1 MLFPGH
7 EIDQLL
13 VANLADKAVETEA
26 QERCEIEKKANV
38 RSFQFR
44 SARGRNLV
52 KRFSDFP
59 GPQPKQHL
67 ESTLTQTRA
76 IFKDRWPNGISP
88 TGPQKCFQR
97 NGQLRSWQQSSVSE
111 SNGSISKVTVQRQS
125 LSSAHHLHRYDS
137 LTAALLDEINADEDK
152 KPSQTSSSRLSCAAQ
167 PGRLEDMDEASASVL
182 TPHSMLKESICKM
195 NLVSGPPSESALR
208 SVDLDHTK
216 EAVAIQPFE
225 AGTSAKDLALLDR
238 HSSTAAPAHY
248 FAQAKSTAMI
258 VTGSPIRAEIGTT
271 DAYVD
276 SSSTGLSPCLPV
288 WQAKLQGRAM
298 RGKSTSS
305 SRQLAP
311 SSQETVPPVI
321 DRTTCYSTGL
331 ALSVFSS
338 GVPRSVKDSKGYPRI
353 YSHSVDGLNR
363 PAEERHTPL
372 RTVARL
378 SQQLLPESSSVMP
391 STFMDLSSSD
401 NLTLEISSEL
411 HDSCSLTSA
420 KEAHGQEESLSAIE
434 LNVPDT
440 SCVLGTKNTTSG
452 TVKTSSAEMPQS
464 TSMPTP
470 TTVKRNSCNNEQ
482 TVKKLCT
489 RCHKPI
495 LGPTST
501 CIQCRSKE
509 NRSNDHPCTA
519 CSPTTSVTVSVE
531 KPFFPCPSN
540 EASSA
545 EQSHLQHAVVIPAPK
560 CVKTGIQRSPFVPE
574 TPDLVSDNKI
584 FTPVDEVAAP
594 KFPKPAVPR
603 RRPAVCSTVVNNE
616 HCFSKKKPRIFRPV
630 TESQT
635 VHVPPVKPKK
645 SPHTPIGHS
654 PLVENNLRDA
664 RVQNS
669 VETDHRGTSSC
680 STHGEMADRLQ
691 ISAKESATPDT
702 CSSQVTSRRDNAA
715 VVDEASGVP
724 APFSQHSSGN
734 SKQVRMQK
742 RCSKSLGRQVKDF
755 SQCEQD
761 FKQAE
766 AAVARLQKIAQNS
779 NQYLRQKSRI
789 TNEKCSNS
797 TRRREVDK
805 HLNINPCYC
814 ADDEACKWTPD
825 DEKALLQKL
834 QDRGVI
840 FEEGS
845 SSDSDTGIPPPQT
858 KPVPKDPFWRCP
870 YSSTDLF
877 LIAPHLSTN
886 HSSFD
891 VERKR
896 MEIAARP
903 PRKQRRRNMSY
914 LRQKRGENIHE
925 EVKRSFAPRRVK
937 ASSTEI
943 SEHMDLMHVNAH
955 GTATEQGPEAEMTF
969 CDFIGAPAR
978 PVAIL
983 TKDKQLAFRDGTR
996 DIRGSLPR
1004 TRERF
1009 IVTDR
1014 NVACMER

>member
-7 EIDQLL
+7 EINQLL
-13 VANLADKAVETEA
+13 VDNLADKAVETEA
-26 QERCEIEKKANV
+26 QERCEIAKKAKV

-44 SARGRNLV
+44 STRGRNLI
-52 KRFSDFP
+52 KRFPDSP

-67 ESTLTQTRA
+67 EATLTQTRA
-76 IFKDRWPNGISP
+76 IFKDKWPNSISP
-88 TGPQKCFQR
+88 TGPQKYFQR
-97 NGQLRSWQQSSVSE
+97 NGQLRPWQESSVGE
-111 SNGSISKVTVQRQS
+111 SNGSASKVTVQRPS
-125 LSSAHHLHRYDS
+125 LSSTHHIHRYDS
-137 LTAALLDEINADEDK
+137 LAAALLDEINGDEDK

-167 PGRLEDMDEASASVL
+167 PGRLEDIDEASASVL
-182 TPHSMLKESICKM
+182 TPRSMLKESICKL
-195 NLVSGPPSESALR
+195 NLVSGTPSESALR
-208 SVDLDHTK
+208 SGDLDHSK
-216 EAVAIQPFE
+216 EVVAIQPFD
-225 AGTSAKDLALLDR
+225 AGNSAKDLALLDR
-238 HSSTAAPAHY
+238 HSSTADPAHY
-248 FAQAKSTAMI
+248 FAQAKSGAMI
-258 VTGSPIRAEIGTT
+258 ATGSPIRAEIGTM
-271 DAYVD
+271 DASVD
-276 SSSTGLSPCLPV
+276 SFSTGLSPCLPV
-288 WQAKLQGRAM
+288 LQAKLQGRAT
-298 RGKSTSS
+298 RGKSTGS

-311 SSQETVPPVI
+311 SSQEAAPSVI
-321 DRTTCYSTGL
+321 DRTTYCSTDL

-338 GVPRSVKDSKGYPRI
+338 DVPRSVKDSNGYPRI
-353 YSHSVDGLNR
+353 YSHSVDDLNR

-372 RTVARL
+372 RIVARL
-378 SQQLLPESSSVMP
+378 PQQLIPESSSVMP
-391 STFMDLSSSD
+391 SAFMDLSSSD
-401 NLTLEISSEL
+401 NLTLEISGEL
-411 HDSCSLTSA
+411 HDGCSLTSM

-434 LNVPDT
+434 LNVPES
-440 SCVLGTKNTTSG
+440 SCVLGTKNTPSG
-452 TVKTSSAEMPQS
+452 TDKTNSAEMPQS

-470 TTVKRNSCNNEQ
+470 TAIKRRSCDNEQ

-519 CSPTTSVTVSVE
+519 CSPTTSMAVSVE
-531 KPFFPCPSN
+531 KPFFPCPLN

-560 CVKTGIQRSPFVPE
+560 CVQTGIQSSPFVPE
-574 TPDLVSDNKI
+574 TPDLVSDKKSV
-584 FTPVDEVAAP
+584 TSVDKVMAP
-594 KFPKPAVPR
+594 KFPKPVVPR
-603 RRPAVCSTVVNNE
+603 RRPAVCSTVINNE

-654 PLVENNLRDA
+654 PLVEDNLRDA
-664 RVQNS
+664 CVQNS
-669 VETDHRGTSSC
+669 VEIGHSGTSPC

-691 ISAKESATPDT
+691 ISAKESAAPDT
-702 CSSQVTSRRDNAA
+702 CSSQVTSHRDNAA
-715 VVDEASGVP
+715 VVDEAPGVP
-724 APFSQHSSGN
+724 APFSQHSAGN
-734 SKQVRMQK
+734 SKQSRMHK

-755 SQCEQD
+755 SQSEQD

-766 AAVARLQKIAQNS
+766 AAVARIQKIAQNS
-779 NQYLRQKSRI
+779 NRYLRQKSRI
-789 TNEKCSNS
+789 ANEKCSNS
-797 TRRREVDK
+797 TRRGEIDK
-805 HLNINPCYC
+805 HLNINSYFC

-834 QDRGVI
+834 QDRGVV

-845 SSDSDTGIPPPQT
+845 PSDSDIGIPPPQS

-877 LIAPHLSTN
+877 LIAPHLNTKR
-886 HSSFD
+886 SSFD

-896 MEIAARP
+896 KEIAARP

-943 SEHMDLMHVNAH
+943 SGYMDLMHGNAH
-955 GTATEQGPEAEMTF
+955 GTANAQGPEAETTF

-978 PVAIL
+978 PLAIL

-996 DIRGSLPR
+996 DIRGGLPR
-1004 TRERF
+1004 AREKF